1 MRSWLDY
8 APVVIAA
15 LAFGVTVVFGLSN
28 RRTAMRALALSE
40 RHEARRDSRVDLH
53 LNHSMSWRRPSN
65 NDRLLGFHLLVAN
78 PTDRASSI
86 VQAEL
91 HLTYSVNG
99 IVTTVKVPR
108 VSDMKSAD
116 VPLEVDPI
124 ELPARLDANDAVSG
138 WFVFQVKDGLTSGRS
153 IDRYEV
159 FVRDVH
165 GIEESVQVTVFREV
179 PA

>member
-1 MRSWLDY
+1 MGSWLDY

-15 LAFGVTVVFGLSN
+15 LAIGFSVAFGLSN

-40 RHEARRDSRVDLH
+40 RQEARRDSRVDLY

-65 NDRLLGFHLLVAN
+65 DDRLLGFHLLIAN

-86 VQAEL
+86 VTAEL
-91 HLTYSVNG
+91 HLSYSLNG

-108 VSDMKSAD
+108 ALDMTPSEI
-116 VPLEVDPI
+116 PPEVNPI
-124 ELPARLDANDAVSG
+124 VLPARLEANDAVLG
-138 WFVFQVKDGLTSGRS
+138 WFLFQVKDGLTGGRS

-165 GIEESVQVTVFREV
+165 GIEEDRLS
-179 PA
+179 